1 MTVRQLLAGY
11 RGSRVHVLP
20 NPGNGGDG
28 LIQLGL
34 RRLCAEFDLRVCE
47 LYSPQSARGE
57 LLLAPGAGNLS
68 AAYYGVA
75 ERIDPYLNSFRTVC
89 ILPTSVQTEAPA
101 VQRFLRELPHGAL
114 VFCREAVS
122 LAQVRALLGDPAS
135 VHLDHDL
142 AFEADLR
149 PWARAG
155 YGTLY
160 AFRSDPESLGEPI
173 PPGNFDV
180 SGITGEWMAELLL
193 DVVASYAVV
202 HTDRAHVAIAAALLG
217 RDTHL
222 YATAYHKVRGIYEHS
237 LAGRANVH
245 FHDRHGTLAHPAA
258 GRVDDP
264 RHAVW
269 RQRATALMDVRAAEG
284 FA

>member
-47 LYSPQSARGE
+47 LYSPQPARGE

-68 AAYYGVA
+68 VAYHGVA
-75 ERIDPYLNSFRTVC
+75 DRIAPYLNTFRTVC
-89 ILPTSVQTEAPA
+89 ILPTSVETEAPA
-101 VQRFLRELPHGAL
+101 VRRFLLDLPSSAH
-114 VFCREAVS
+114 VFCRETVS
-122 LAQVRALLGDPAS
+122 LMHVRALLGDADR

-149 PWARAG
+149 AWARPG

-193 DVVASYAVV
+193 DVVASHAVV
-202 HTDRAHVAIAAALLG
+202 HTDRAHVAIAAALLD
-217 RDTHL
+217 RETHV
-222 YATAYHKVRGIYEHS
+222 YATAYHKMRGIHAHS
-237 LAGRANVH
+237 LVRRANVQ
-245 FHDRHGTLAHPAA
+245 FHERQGALAHPA
-258 GRVDDP
+258 GGIDDP

-269 RQRATALMDVRAAEG
+269 HQRATALMSVRAAEG

>member
-1 MTVRQLLAGY
+1 MTVREMLAGY

-28 LIQLGL
+28 LIHLGL
-34 RRLCAEFDLRVCE
+34 RRLCAEFDLQVCE
-47 LYSPQSARGE
+47 LYSPQPASGK
-57 LLLAPGAGNLS
+57 LLLAPGAGNLC
-68 AAYYGVA
+68 AAYHGVA
-75 ERIDPYLNSFRTVC
+75 ERIAPYLNSFRTVC
-89 ILPTSVQTEAPA
+89 ILPASVQTEAPA
-101 VQRFLRELPHGAL
+101 VQRFLLDLPRGAH
-114 VFCREAVS
+114 VFCRESVS
-122 LAQVRALLGDPAS
+122 LAQVRALLGDAGS

-149 PWARAG
+149 PWARPG

-180 SGITGEWMAELLL
+180 SGFTGEWMAELLL
-193 DVVASYAVV
+193 DVVAAHAAV

-217 RDTHL
+217 RDTHV
-222 YATAYHKVRGIYEHS
+222 YATAYHKMRGIHEHS
-237 LAGRANVH
+237 LAGRANVQ
-245 FHDRHGTLAHPAA
+245 FHERHGTLAHPA
-258 GRVDDP
+258 GGGDDP

-269 RQRATALMDVRAAEG
+269 RERATALMGVRAAEG